1 MQGGGRPAARLRV
14 FLRNSCALSPVGGHC
29 RTRCSSTFQ
38 QPSFLPWL
46 EIAWLIQATRGAA
59 TGRFGAREPPF
70 RSPSRQPESGLL
82 QVKVDDLPPLVSQS
96 AVVFP
101 DAPARSLAARP

>member
-38 QPSFLPWL
+38 QTSFHGS
-46 EIAWLIQATRGAA
+46 ETAWLVQATRVAA
-59 TGRFGAREPPF
+59 TGRSGA
-70 RSPSRQPESGLL
+70 
-82 QVKVDDLPPLVSQS
+82 
-96 AVVFP
+96 
-101 DAPARSLAARP
+101 